1 MKKSL
6 VFFILCFL
14 ITLVGCGYTAKQ
26 TYSPIGE
33 CTQPAPVV
41 EKASA
46 PVPAPV
52 PPVVKLIPKFD
63 PIYFDFDKSNI
74 KPSEASKLD
83 KVADYAL
90 KNPNEK
96 FLIEGNCDK
105 KGSEKYNMVLGQKRA
120 DAAKDYLVKK
130 GVDASRITTKSNG
143 NLKAMAIWTATDRRD
158 DIFMK

>member
-1 MKKSL
+1 MKKYICVL
-6 VFFILCFL
+6 VALLFL
-14 ITLVGCGYTAKQ
+14 TSCAGLSGMREGSEECPPLL
-26 TYSPIGE
+26 SP
-33 CTQPAPVV
+33 PVV

>member
-1 MKKSL
+1 MKKYICILSTIL
-6 VFFILCFL
+6 VLTSCAGFTGTRLGSEDCPPL
-14 ITLVGCGYTAKQ
+14 L
-26 TYSPIGE
+26 SP
-33 CTQPAPVV
+33 PVV
-41 EKASA
+41 EKASVPA
-46 PVPAPV
+46 PAPV

-143 NLKAMAIWTATDRRD
+143 KLKAMAIWTATDRRD